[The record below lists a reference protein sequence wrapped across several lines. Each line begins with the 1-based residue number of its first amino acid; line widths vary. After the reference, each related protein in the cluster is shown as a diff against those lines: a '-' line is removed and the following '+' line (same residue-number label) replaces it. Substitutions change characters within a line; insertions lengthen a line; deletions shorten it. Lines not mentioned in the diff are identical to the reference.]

1 MRSSRASKV
10 PHPDMSKMSLD
21 NLNKYYGD
29 MTRNSGIVPTN
40 ERLNQLER
48 YDMSKRITDS
58 LASSSRPSTART
70 SYSRISSQQIS
81 NTLNNILD
89 DKTRTLLAIQD
100 ATRNTN
106 GTVNKV
112 AVKNV
117 VSASN
122 ASLQA
127 QHRDYRI
134 GVLTTQFK
142 ETQHQEEL
150 RREERERIMAQREL
164 DKLRKL
170 REEKRRM
177 DSVSEYDG
185 GYAKLTKVGLL
196 TRIMNIK
203 KKAKVAKPTVR
214 KAAKPVKKPVAR
226 KAAKPAARKA
236 AKPVKPV
243 RRKPTIVRRK

>member
-1 MRSSRASKV
+1 MSMSRTLEQVEAEVSKYIKKTPEV
-10 PHPDMSKMSLD
+10 LARLEKHRMS
-21 NLNKYYGD
+21 
-29 MTRNSGIVPTN
+29 
-40 ERLNQLER
+40 ERLNN
-48 YDMSKRITDS
+48 S

-122 ASLQA
+122 ASPRA
-127 QHRDYRI
+127 QHISDRI

-177 DSVSEYDG
+177 DSVSKYDG

-226 KAAKPAARKA
+226 KAAKP
-236 AKPVKPV
+236 VKPV
-243 RRKPTIVRRK
+243 RRKPKIVRRK

>member
-21 NLNKYYGD
+21 NLNKYYEN

-58 LASSSRPSTART
+58 LAASSRPSTSAYYRKQP
-70 SYSRISSQQIS
+70 ISSQQIS
-81 NTLNNILD
+81 HTLNNILD
-89 DKTRTLLAIQD
+89 GETRDLLAIQD

-106 GTVNKV
+106 GTVNKG
-112 AVKNV
+112 AVKKLI
-117 VSASN
+117 SASK
-122 ASLQA
+122 ASPQA

-134 GVLTTQFK
+134 GVLTTQLGN
-142 ETQHQEEL
+142 TQNQEEL
-150 RREERERIMAQREL
+150 RREERERIRAQREL

-170 REEKRRM
+170 RELEKRM
-177 DSVSEYDG
+177 NSISGDEYGG
-185 GYAKLTKVGLL
+185 GYAKITKVGLL

-203 KKAKVAKPTVR
+203 RKAKAAKPTVR
-214 KAAKPVKKPVAR
+214 KAVKPVKKPV
-226 KAAKPAARKA
+226 ARKA